1 MSKIIVAVATLGLLA
16 GTTVIWSNFVGVK
29 PELAAT
35 LTQAQAKAGV
45 LMISPFDIMIKHG
58 KNAPAEEWRD
68 AF

>member
-1 MSKIIVAVATLGLLA
+1 LCKR
-16 GTTVIWSNFVGVK
+16 F
-29 PELAAT
+29 
-35 LTQAQAKAGV
+35 TQAQAKDGV